1 MNRDKIGTQTCY
13 IYTSMYQQGYVDVH
27 EIFIY
32 LYTYKTVFECALFY
46 SYSLCSSFLL
56 LLCMF
61 IHNPA
66 FLILSSHLHSILNKL
81 TPDNFSRL
89 SQELVYLASA
99 SNDREKL
106 KGAILLVC
114 NAHAPVYVYS

>member
-1 MNRDKIGTQTCY
+1 MNVSGPP
-13 IYTSMYQQGYVDVH
+13 
-27 EIFIY
+27 
-32 LYTYKTVFECALFY
+32 LF
-46 SYSLCSSFLL
+46 FL
-56 LLCMF
+56 MF
-61 IHNPA
+61 IPNPA

-114 NAHAPVYVYS
+114 TCTCMCL

>member
-1 MNRDKIGTQTCY
+1 
-13 IYTSMYQQGYVDVH
+13 
-27 EIFIY
+27 
-32 LYTYKTVFECALFY
+32 
-46 SYSLCSSFLL
+46 
-56 LLCMF
+56 MF
-61 IHNPA
+61 IPNPA

-114 NAHAPVYVYS
+114 NTHVHVHVCVYKHNLSQLSNIPAVPPTCTPTIILVWSHHEVVYILCVL